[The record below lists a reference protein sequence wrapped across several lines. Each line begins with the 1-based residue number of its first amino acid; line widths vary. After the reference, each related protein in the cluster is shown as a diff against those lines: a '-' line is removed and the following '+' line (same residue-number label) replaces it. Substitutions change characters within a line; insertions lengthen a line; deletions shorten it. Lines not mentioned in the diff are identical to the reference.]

1 MTLGTLFGWLAA
13 AAAVAFF
20 ILWRRALRSKADA
33 ERTAAH
39 SERAVQETRQAA
51 AQNAAYLAAVQLAQ
65 TEAVLLISPT
75 GMVLGC
81 NPAAT
86 TLFGPLDASGE
97 TLILLTRSTELE
109 QLVTRA
115 LAGETDCD
123 QQVTLTNEGQPY
135 RARAIRAGEF
145 GAVLVLQDL
154 STLQRLGRARRDF
167 VANISHELRTPL
179 TSIRLL
185 IESLQSGVVKSQD
198 DYPGIFQKIHSEVQV
213 LEQMAQEL
221 LDLAQ
226 IESGKA
232 IVKLVST
239 PLQGLVAETVEHFEP
254 QAAHKQQT
262 ISMEVPPDLVV
273 LADAEKLSR
282 ALGNL
287 VHNALKFTP
296 EQGRIWVRAVPI
308 DGDVQVE
315 VVDTGIGIP
324 PEDLPRVFER
334 FYRGDRSRASGG
346 TGLGLAIA
354 KHVIEAHGGKIWVE
368 STGRPGQGATFRFTL
383 LADH

>member
-1 MTLGTLFGWLAA
+1 MTLETILGWLAA
-13 AAAVAFF
+13 VAAVAFF
-20 ILWRRALRSKADA
+20 VLWRRALASKVDA

-39 SERAVQETRQAA
+39 GERAAQETRQTA
-51 AQNAAYLAAVQLAQ
+51 AQNAAYLAALQLAQ
-65 TEAVLLISPT
+65 TEAVLLISPSGT
-75 GMVLGC
+75 VLSC

-86 TLFGPLDASGE
+86 ALFGPLSTPGQ
-97 TLILLTRSTELE
+97 TLILLTRSTELD
-109 QLVTRA
+109 QLMTRA

-123 QQVTLTNEGQPY
+123 QQVTLTNEAQPY

-154 STLQRLGRARRDF
+154 STVQRLGRARRDF

-185 IESLQSGVVKSQD
+185 IESLQSGVVKSPD
-198 DYPGIFQKIHSEVQV
+198 DYPAIFQKINTEVRV

-226 IESGKA
+226 IESGQA
-232 IVKLVST
+232 IVRLVST
-239 PLQGLVAETVEHFEP
+239 PLQGLVAQTVEHFEP
-254 QAAHKQQT
+254 QAAHKQQK
-262 ISMEVPPDLVV
+262 IYMEVPPDLVV

-296 EQGRIWVRAVPI
+296 EQGKIWVRAVP
-308 DGDVQVE
+308 DNGDVQVE
-315 VVDTGIGIP
+315 VADTGIGIP

-334 FYRGDRSRASGG
+334 FYRGDRSRTSGG

-368 STGRPGQGATFRFTL
+368 STGRPGQGAIFRFTL